1 MALKLTGW
9 QRLWVVVSMLY
20 FVGVIFFVY
29 MESQIIRT
37 SFTGSLLEKQI
48 ELVFDATLFWIV
60 SVVMLY
66 IFGWLVGWIVRG
78 FKQKDAN

>member
-1 MALKLTGW
+1 
-9 QRLWVVVSMLY
+9 MLY